1 MRCVRAGSILWSR
14 PPACTPRP
22 VAPSRGPRLGRRVSS
37 WCWTSADPHWSQA
50 TMRTS
55 TMQRN
60 VADFGMDTISL
71 AGPLEA
77 KLAAVKAAGFGQ
89 IMLAARDIVGHPQGI
104 EAAVHT
110 VRSSGLRVTGFQVLR
125 DFEGLSG
132 HLHSYKVDIA
142 KQMILMA

>member
-1 MRCVRAGSILWSR
+1 MRR
-14 PPACTPRP
+14 
-22 VAPSRGPRLGRRVSS
+22 
-37 WCWTSADPHWSQA
+37 
-50 TMRTS
+50 S

-89 IMLAARDIVGHPQGI
+89 IMLAARDIVGHPEGI
-104 EAAVHT
+104 EAAVQA
-110 VRSSGLRVTGFQVLR
+110 VRNSGLRVTGFQVLR

-132 HLHSYKVDIA
+132 HLHSLSLIH
-142 KQMILMA
+142 I